1 MTGGGGN
8 FLSDIASTLG
18 MSKLQQALQSNNPA
32 NVIQSIAREYP
43 ESVRRVDL
51 NGMLP
56 LHYAA
61 DRNASVDVVQV
72 LIEEYR
78 EGLEVHDC
86 YGWTPLHYASRK
98 NKSEEVVRALV
109 KACPRTMFAK
119 DTSRRLPVD
128 VCRQRK
134 SPIVAYLRKAMADY
148 EKMPVLA
155 PVVPTPAYVVPQQQ
169 PHHLP
174 AIENVPA
181 EIDLDDLVPYVPPF
195 SASLDAPAPT
205 AYQRDRDRVRNAVEH
220 VTHEPALVSVAYV
233 ESIKTQTFLGDGFFG
248 TVYKGTDPIL
258 RREFAIKSINT
269 EILRGG
275 THQELEDA
283 MKTFRTEQEVRK
295 GSSTYG

>member
-1 MTGGGGN
+1 MANVFGEMASSLG
-8 FLSDIASTLG
+8 LSR
-18 MSKLQQALQSNNPA
+18 LQVALQEKKP
-32 NVIQSIAREYP
+32 VFVVRSIVQTHP

-119 DTSRRLPVD
+119 DTNRRLPVD

-134 SPIVAYLRKAMADY
+134 SPIVAYLRKSMADY
-148 EKMPVLA
+148 EKMPVPA
-155 PVVPTPAYVVPQQQ
+155 PVVQVVPTPAYVVPQQQ

-174 AIENVPA
+174 T

-195 SASLDAPAPT
+195 GAALDAAPAQT

-248 TVYKGTDPIL
+248 TVYKGSDPIL
-258 RREFAIKSINT
+258 RREFAVKSINT

-295 GSSTYG
+295 SSSTYG